1 MIDTQHVKSQLEMSR
16 NANDLNGIDKLR
28 QAAQSGDKGALQEAA
43 QQFEAIFVQMMLKSM
58 RQAQDAMEDKS
69 SPFNS
74 QNVKFYR
81 DMHDKQLAVDIAT
94 NGSLGMA
101 ELIVQQFTPGEN
113 GFMPSSVL
121 RNDGNL
127 SGARANAVGVSEHR
141 NSVSAVNEASRA
153 TKAAAFDSPEE
164 FIRQLLPQA
173 QDVAEQLGID
183 PQALVAQA
191 AVETGWGQYMIH
203 DHKGNNSHNLFG
215 IKADSRWQGN
225 KTAIDTVEFTQG
237 VAKKEKA
244 NFRAYDSF
252 ADSLKDYI
260 SFVKDNPRYQ
270 GAVNQASEP
279 RQYFSELQRAGY
291 ATDPDYA
298 EKIMSVFNGVVNKF
312 VGGVR

>member
-1 MIDTQHVKSQLEMSR
+1 MIETQHVKSQLELSR

-28 QAAQSGDKGALQEAA
+28 QAAQSGDKGALREAA

-101 ELIVQQFTPGEN
+101 DLIVQQFTPGEN
-113 GFMPSSVL
+113 GFMPGSVL
-121 RNDGNL
+121 RNDASL
-127 SGARANAVGVSEHR
+127 SGARANAVGLSEQSDSLPVNSDVSR
-141 NSVSAVNEASRA
+141 P

-173 QDVAEQLGID
+173 QKVAEQIGID

-203 DHKGNNSHNLFG
+203 DHNGNNSHNLFG
-215 IKADSRWQGN
+215 IKADNRWQGN
-225 KTAIDTVEFTQG
+225 KTAIDTVEFSQG
-237 VAKKEKA
+237 VARKEKA

-270 GAVNQASEP
+270 GAVSQASEP
-279 RQYFSELQRAGY
+279 RQYFSELQQAGY

-298 EKIMSVFNGVVNKF
+298 DKIMSVFNGVVNKF
-312 VGGVR
+312 VAGAR